1 MELNVNLLAVLAG
14 AVVYMVYG
22 GIYYSILLGKKE
34 QDSTGP
40 IKYAV
45 AVIVAF
51 ISSLLVG
58 IFVQATGSN
67 GLVEGALTGVFI
79 GILISIVY
87 LKNALFGL
95 MTKRMFL
102 IAIGDHLIIFTLLGA
117 VHGWLL

>member
-1 MELNVNLLAVLAG
+1 MELNVNLLAILAG

-102 IAIGDHLIIFTLLGA
+102 IAIGDHLIIFSLLGA